1 MKSII
6 RFIKKILGELRN
18 DRVGAYAAQ
27 TAFFLFLSV
36 IPYFIFLITLVKFTP
51 LTENSVT
58 RYIENYMPEY
68 IAPVLVPIINE
79 IYASAVSVMTISI
92 IGAIWASAKGIHSM
106 TDGLNS
112 VYGYH
117 EKRNFFIL
125 RFRAILY
132 TFIFT
137 ILTMLGIISAMY
149 GRRVKKLIRENV
161 SFFDNVTLRFKLF
174 KTALDFRYILFF
186 IILSIIFVLILKFLP
201 SRKRKFKYMVVP
213 AILAAL
219 CWTLLSWGISV
230 YINYF
235 GGFSMYGSM
244 MALMLAIIWIY
255 FGMYIL
261 FIAAELDSMYSERIF
276 LELKRRKIE
285 RKRNK

>member
-1 MKSII
+1 
-6 RFIKKILGELRN
+6 
-18 DRVGAYAAQ
+18 
-27 TAFFLFLSV
+27 
-36 IPYFIFLITLVKFTP
+36 
-51 LTENSVT
+51 
-58 RYIENYMPEY
+58 
-68 IAPVLVPIINE
+68 
-79 IYASAVSVMTISI
+79 
-92 IGAIWASAKGIHSM
+92 
-106 TDGLNS
+106 
-112 VYGYH
+112 
-117 EKRNFFIL
+117 
-125 RFRAILY
+125 
-132 TFIFT
+132 
-137 ILTMLGIISAMY
+137 MY

>member
-1 MKSII
+1 MKKLFSHL
-6 RFIKKILGELRN
+6 KKILNELRN

-27 TAFFLFLSV
+27 TAYFLFLSV

-51 LTENSVT
+51 LTENTV
-58 RYIENYMPEY
+58 INYVKDYLPEY
-68 IAPVLVPIINE
+68 IAPVLVPIIEE
-79 IYASAVSVMTISI
+79 IFDSAVSVMTISI
-92 IGAIWASAKGIHSM
+92 IGAIWASAKGVQSLSY
-106 TDGLNS
+106 GLNA
-112 VYGYH
+112 VYGLR
-117 EKRNFFIL
+117 EKRNFFVL

-132 TFIFT
+132 TFVFT
-137 ILTMLGIISAMY
+137 ILTMTGIISAMY

-161 SFFDNVTLRFKLF
+161 SFLDNVTFEFKLF
-174 KTALDFRYILFF
+174 KTALDLRYILFF
-186 IILSIIFVLILKFLP
+186 AILSIIYVLILKFLP
-201 SRKRKFKYMVVP
+201 NRKRKFKYVLMP
-213 AILAAL
+213 ALLAAL

>member
-1 MKSII
+1 
-6 RFIKKILGELRN
+6 
-18 DRVGAYAAQ
+18 
-27 TAFFLFLSV
+27 
-36 IPYFIFLITLVKFTP
+36 
-51 LTENSVT
+51 
-58 RYIENYMPEY
+58 
-68 IAPVLVPIINE
+68 
-79 IYASAVSVMTISI
+79 
-92 IGAIWASAKGIHSM
+92 
-106 TDGLNS
+106 
-112 VYGYH
+112 
-117 EKRNFFIL
+117 
-125 RFRAILY
+125 
-132 TFIFT
+132 
-137 ILTMLGIISAMY
+137 MY

-186 IILSIIFVLILKFLP
+186 IILSIIFVLILNFLP